1 METAGTVIAGTRRS
15 LHSSTVVIVGTIVY
29 GKSVLGWVVCVLYHV
44 SDVMCCL
51 IPIGYDEADR
61 RSADSE

>member
-1 METAGTVIAGTRRS
+1 M
-15 LHSSTVVIVGTIVY
+15 IVGTIVY
-29 GKSVLGWVVCVLYHV
+29 GKSVLGWVVCVLYRV